1 MDRREFLR
9 DAAAFSAGAAAAP
22 VIGMGRE
29 ALAAETAAPVVAV
42 AEGKDWAAL
51 PGRTL
56 GLLGGMGAFVK
67 QGAKVFIKPNASFDR
82 TPEQGANVHP
92 DVLKS
97 VVKLCLDAGAA
108 RVILFDRT
116 LAEERRCY
124 VNSGIG
130 AAIEEI
136 GDPRVS
142 LERNEDRKF
151 VPVKIDRGVA
161 FNNWQ
166 FFKDALDCDAY
177 INVAV
182 AKHHNS
188 ARLTMGLKNVLGIIG
203 GNRGKIHWSLDQGI
217 VDLNTVARPKLTIID
232 ATRIMIAHGPGGGN
246 LDDVKIKNTLIA
258 SADIVAA
265 DSWCAKNLFNVEPG
279 DIPYIK
285 IANATGLGQSDLAK
299 IKVLKA

>member
-9 DAAAFSAGAAAAP
+9 DVAAFSAGASAIP
-22 VIGMGRE
+22 VFSMGRE
-29 ALAAETAAPVVAV
+29 ALAAEAAAPVVGV
-42 AEGKDWAAL
+42 AEGKEWASLAGRAL
-51 PGRTL
+51 GP
-56 GLLGGMGAFVK
+56 LGGMSAFVK
-67 QGAKVFIKPNASFDR
+67 KGAKVFIKPNASFDR

-97 VVKLCLDAGAA
+97 VVVQCLEAGADK
-108 RVILFDRT
+108 VILFDRT

-130 AAIEEI
+130 AAIESI
-136 GDPRVS
+136 GDSRVVF
-142 LERNEDRKF
+142 EQNEDRKF

-161 FNNWQ
+161 FTNWQ
-166 FFKDALDCDAY
+166 FFKDALHSDVY

-188 ARLTMGLKNVLGIIG
+188 AKLTMGLKNVLGIIG

-217 VDLNTVARPKLTIID
+217 VDLNTVARPGLTIID
-232 ATRIMIAHGPGGGN
+232 ATRIMLTHGPGGGS
-246 LDDVKIKNTLIA
+246 LDDLAIKNTVIA
-258 SADIVAA
+258 SPDIVAA
-265 DSWCAKNLFNVEPG
+265 DSWCAKNMFNLEPG

-285 IANATGLGQSDLAK
+285 IANATGLGEMDLAK
-299 IKVLKA
+299 IKVIKA

>member
-9 DAAAFSAGAAAAP
+9 DVAAFSAGMAAP
-22 VIGMGRE
+22 VFSMGRE

-51 PGRTL
+51 PAATL
-56 GLLGGMGAFVK
+56 ALIGGMGAFVK
-67 QGAKVFIKPNASFDR
+67 KGAKVFIKPNASFDR

-97 VVKLCLDAGAA
+97 LVKLCLEAGAA
-108 RVILFDRT
+108 KVILFDRT

-124 VNSGIG
+124 VNSGLG
-130 AAIEEI
+130 AAIESI
-136 GDPRVS
+136 GDSRVVF
-142 LERNEDRKF
+142 ERNEDRKF

-166 FFKDALDCDAY
+166 FFKDALDADTY

-188 ARLTMGLKNVLGIIG
+188 AKLTMGLKNVLGIIG

-217 VDLNTVARPKLTIID
+217 VDLNTVARPRLTIID
-232 ATRIMIAHGPGGGN
+232 ATRIMLTHGPGGGN
-246 LDDVKIKNTLIA
+246 LEDVAVKNTLIA
-258 SADIVAA
+258 SADVVAA
-265 DSWCAKNLFNVEPG
+265 DSYCAKTLFNVEPT

-285 IANATGLGQSDLAK
+285 IANQTGLGECNLAR
-299 IKVLKA
+299 IKVIKA